1 MKQQQQQVN
10 FFPLI
15 LIVAVGFLMFR
26 SVGSSP
32 DPSPPIPEP
41 EPVPAVASEHLT
53 AALEYSAALQQHIKA
68 TITKL
73 QAGELTDEVQTRDWL
88 KAGREASLKAAW
100 MPVAERDAVA
110 FADGWTVEKQI
121 ARLQALIAPGAGN

>member
-41 EPVPAVASEHLT
+41 VPVVASEHLT

-68 TITKL
+68 TITRL
-73 QAGELTDEVQTRDWL
+73 EMGELTDETSTRDFL
-88 KAGREASLKAAW
+88 KLGREASLKAAW
-100 MPVAERDAVA
+100 MPVAERDAAA
-110 FADGWTVEKQI
+110 FSDGWTVEKQV
-121 ARLQALIAPGAGN
+121 ARLEALIAPGAGN